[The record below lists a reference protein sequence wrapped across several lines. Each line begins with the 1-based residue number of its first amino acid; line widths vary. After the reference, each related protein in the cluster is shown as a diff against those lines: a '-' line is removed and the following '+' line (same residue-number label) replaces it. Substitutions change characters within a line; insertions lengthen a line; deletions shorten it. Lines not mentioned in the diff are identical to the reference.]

1 MTYEVRGWN
10 LQSGFDISIAEK
22 ALTVGII
29 GNFTAAEP
37 DQVQIAEVNAFI
49 AESIRR
55 EKLRAD
61 YKILGA
67 RQKSNNN
74 NNNTGLDGE
83 KLFETIKR
91 FFLRWEGFI
100 V

>member
-10 LQSGFDISIAEK
+10 LQSGFEIAIAK
-22 ALTVGII
+22 RALTVGII
-29 GNFTAAEP
+29 GNFTESEP
-37 DQVQIAEVNAFI
+37 DQLQIAEINAFI

-67 RQKSNNN
+67 RQKSNDM
-74 NNNTGLDGE
+74 NTGIDGE